1 MKTAYLLLEDG
12 TVYKGYAMGA
22 PRGDAMGDAPG
33 EALGEVVFNTDMTTC
48 QDLLQDPTYSGQIVV
63 QTYPL
68 IGNRGIDPVSPS
80 KFVASGYIVREWCVE
95 PTDAHEFVTLDE
107 YLRRLG
113 IPGLCGV
120 DTRALTRHIR
130 DHGVMNGMIADTPEV
145 TPERLEK
152 MKAYRVPPAVGK
164 ITVSKPQRWEAAN
177 AAYEIAIPDYGF
189 RLSILEFF
197 LSRGCS
203 CTIYPAYTSAQEIL
217 AADPDGIVLSDG
229 PGDPWDNSGIVEI
242 IKKLA
247 ASGKPMLGWG
257 LGHQLM
263 AVAAGMTIEKLPVG
277 HRGSNQ
283 PVRNNETGRVM
294 VTEQNH
300 GYTVA
305 LDSVKPQT
313 AEAFL
318 TNVNDGS
325 VEGLRYA
332 DKPILTVQFEPADG
346 KGFQDTAWVFDQFVQ
361 MMRQQKENGRS

>member
-22 PRGDAMGDAPG
+22 ARGTEGD
-33 EALGEVVFNTDMTTC
+33 ALGEVVFNTDMTTC

-107 YLRRLG
+107 YLCRLG

-130 DHGVMNGMIADTPEV
+130 DHGVMNGMITDTPEV
-145 TPERLEK
+145 TQERLTK

-164 ITVSKPQRWEAAN
+164 ITVSEPQRWEAAN

-189 RLSILEFF
+189 RRSILEFF

-203 CTIYPAYTSAQEIL
+203 CTLYPAYTPAEEIL
-217 AADPDGIVLSDG
+217 KTNPDGIVLSDG
-229 PGDPWDNSGIVEI
+229 PGDPWDNPEIVEI
-242 IKKLA
+242 IKGLA
-247 ASGKPMLGWG
+247 AVGKPMLGWG

-263 AVAAGMTIEKLPVG
+263 AVAAGMTIEKLPG
-277 HRGSNQ
+277 GRRASSK
-283 PVRNNETGRVM
+283 PARNKASGRAM
-294 VTEQNH
+294 VTRRN
-300 GYTVA
+300 
-305 LDSVKPQT
+305 P
-313 AEAFL
+313 F
-318 TNVNDGS
+318 
-325 VEGLRYA
+325 
-332 DKPILTVQFEPADG
+332 
-346 KGFQDTAWVFDQFVQ
+346 
-361 MMRQQKENGRS
+361 